1 MPLRIPQNSCSQC
14 LCPHSEPQLCLPPPP
29 TLQENLLY
37 QQVGLTQAQALMKPL
52 LSPLVPDVYET
63 LCVTFKSGVSL
74 FFSLAI
80 KSH

>member
-1 MPLRIPQNSCSQC
+1 MPAA
-14 LCPHSEPQLCLPPPP
+14 PP

-74 FFSLAI
+74 FLSLAI

>member
-1 MPLRIPQNSCSQC
+1 MPAA
-14 LCPHSEPQLCLPPPP
+14 PP

-74 FFSLAI
+74 SSVLRSNPTDLPSQI
-80 KSH
+80 L